1 MSVNICKKIK
11 TTFSC
16 FYTNRVFCFC
26 FNRIYLPLISSTALL
41 TV

>member
-1 MSVNICKKIK
+1 MSVNICKEIK
-11 TTFSC
+11 TTFSA
-16 FYTNRVFCFC
+16 FIPTAFFCFC